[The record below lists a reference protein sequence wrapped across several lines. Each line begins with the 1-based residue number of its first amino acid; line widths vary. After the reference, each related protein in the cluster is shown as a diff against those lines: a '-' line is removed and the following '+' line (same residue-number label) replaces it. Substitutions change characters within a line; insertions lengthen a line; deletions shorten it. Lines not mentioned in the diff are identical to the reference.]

1 MELIELRNR
10 LTASLSHLYEMEAIR
25 NLVELWQGELH
36 VLQYIFHHSDA
47 EINPSVLSAALH
59 VSRARITST
68 LAGLRNKGYISME
81 MSTED
86 RRRMRVF
93 ITSEGE
99 TYLQKKMQRVEKHFE
114 VLVSGLGVEN
124 VKEFIKMIDLTV
136 NTMEKENN
144 QEPGALLWSEN

>member
-25 NLVELWQGELH
+25 NLVEFWQGELH
-36 VLQYIFHHSDA
+36 VLQYIAQHSDT
-47 EINPSVLSAALH
+47 EINPSELSDALH

-68 LAGLRNKGYISME
+68 LTGLRNKGYISME

-93 ITSEGE
+93 MTSEGE
-99 TYLQKKMQRVEKHFE
+99 TYLQEKQKRVEKHFE

-124 VKEFIKMIDLTV
+124 VKEFIKYIDLTV
-136 NTMEKENN
+136 NAMDRENN
-144 QEPGALLWSEN
+144 QDTRTLIWSEN